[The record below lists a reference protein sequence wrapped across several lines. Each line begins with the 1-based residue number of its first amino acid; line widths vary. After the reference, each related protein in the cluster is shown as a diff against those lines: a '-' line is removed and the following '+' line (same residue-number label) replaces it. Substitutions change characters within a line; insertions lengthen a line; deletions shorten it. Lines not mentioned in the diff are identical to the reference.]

1 MDWNGQEIKERSF
14 KLLDESFI
22 GKRPDLGTE
31 NIDKT
36 KKKKKKVEEFDHE
49 DLGFENESD

>member
-31 NIDKT
+31 NIDKS

-49 DLGFENESD
+49 DLGFENDSD